1 MRLFVIYT
9 IRFYRYDY
17 TKNNNLITQYDP
29 RQGGTTMI
37 RRSLFVKNKI
47 AIGLAAASLALTTA
61 SSQAVTFDAGG
72 FDITFD
78 STFSYGQSIRV
89 EDRDFSLIGKS
100 NNPAFDWTGYNPA
113 LNTIYSSQDVW
124 AQSGSYSNNGD
135 AGNLNFDSGDSFSKL
150 LKGTHD
156 LSINKDNYGLFTRF
170 MYFYDFA
177 LMDGDFAYANPTSG
191 QSVDPC
197 DDEDT
202 KEQSC
207 ADIRLL
213 DAFVWADFDLNDG
226 KNPLSVRLGQQVVN
240 WGESTLISHG
250 INVNPVD
257 IDRLKA
263 PGAEL
268 KEAFIPVGML
278 WASLGITDNITL
290 EGFYQYQWHETRL
303 PAAGTYFSTNDF
315 AAENGYHQNVQL
327 GFTSNPDI
335 DVAFLTESLNNLT
348 ATYAQVAAAQGINPT
363 SPEGQALLANMYLAH
378 PTKVALKGKGSNG
391 KTEPDDGGQYGLRL
405 GIFLPEWNDTEI
417 ALYHVNYHSRR
428 PLISGR
434 VSNFSQAAIAQDLA
448 MLSTTEITDDNVADL
463 VAFSKAENEYPEDIK
478 LYGVSFNTTIG
489 ETAFAGE
496 FAFRQDEPLQIDDVE
511 LLYTAMPEQLA
522 VAGIRPDFAGIS
534 QMSIGD
540 AISSVGPGEV
550 AKGYIERDTSQIQ
563 FTATHLFGPSLG
575 ADSWAVVG
583 EVGAVKIHDMP
594 DYDEMRLNVSGTG
607 RSGVITGP
615 GTTDYSTL
623 HLGLSN
629 GPEEKSFATG
639 SSWGYRLIAK
649 GDYFNLYNGIN
660 FSPRFVFSHDV
671 NGNTPDPMFLFI
683 EDRKSLG
690 ATMNF
695 NYQNAWSLDVSYNS
709 FWGGGGV
716 NTSSDRDYVSFNLKY
731 SI

>member
-1 MRLFVIYT
+1 
-9 IRFYRYDY
+9 
-17 TKNNNLITQYDP
+17 
-29 RQGGTTMI
+29 MI

-47 AIGLAAASLALTTA
+47 VLGLTAAAIGLSAAQT
-61 SSQAVTFDAGG
+61 QAATFEVGG
-72 FDITFD
+72 FDIAFD

-89 EDRDFSLIGKS
+89 EDRDFNLIGKS
-100 NNPAFDWTGYNPA
+100 NNPSFDWTGYNPA
-113 LNTIYSSQDVW
+113 INTIYSSQDVW
-124 AQSGSYSNNGD
+124 AQPGSYSNNGD
-135 AGNLNFDSGDSFSKL
+135 AGDLNFDSGETFSKL

-156 LSINKDNYGLFTRF
+156 LSISKDNYGLFTRF
-170 MYFYDFA
+170 MYFYDFE
-177 LMDGDFAYANPTSG
+177 LMDGDRAYVNPTSG
-191 QSVDPC
+191 QGVDPC
-197 DDEDT
+197 DDDDT

-213 DAFVWADFDLNDG
+213 DAYVWANFDLNEG
-226 KNPLSVRLGQQVVN
+226 KNPLSIRVGQQVVN

-278 WASLGITDNITL
+278 WASLGLTENMTL

-315 AAENGYHQNVQL
+315 AAENGYQQNVQL

-335 DVAFLTESLNNLT
+335 DLAFLTDNLNNLM
-348 ATYAQVAAAQGINPT
+348 ATYGQVAASQGIDP
-363 SPEGQALLANMYLAH
+363 SSAAGQELLANMYLAY
-378 PTKVALKGKGSNG
+378 PTKVALKGKGYDG

-405 GIFLPEWNDTEI
+405 GMFLPEWNDTEV

-434 VSNFSQAAIAQDLA
+434 VSNFTQASIQQDLA
-448 MLSTTEITDDNVADL
+448 MIATTEITSDNVSDL
-463 VAFSKAENEYPEDIK
+463 KAFAKATNEYPEDIK
-478 LYGVSFNTTIG
+478 LYGLSFNTSLG

-496 FAFRQDEPLQIDDVE
+496 FTFREDEPLQIDDVE
-511 LLYTAMPEQLA
+511 LLYAAMPEQLA
-522 VAGIRPDFAGIS
+522 IAGLRPEFAGIS
-534 QMSIGD
+534 QMSKGD
-540 AISSVGPGEV
+540 AASVVGPGEL
-550 AKGYIERDTSQIQ
+550 AKGYIERNTSQLQ

-583 EVGAVKIHDMP
+583 EIGGVRINNMP
-594 DYDEMRLNVSGTG
+594 EYDEMRLNVSGTG
-607 RSGVITGP
+607 RSGIMQGP
-615 GTTDYSTL
+615 GSSDYSAL
-623 HLGLSN
+623 HMALSN
-629 GPEEKSFATG
+629 GPEQKSFATA

-649 GDYFNLYNGIN
+649 GDYFNIYNGIN

-690 ATMNF
+690 ATMSF

-709 FWGGGGV
+709 FWGGGDT
-716 NTSSDRDYVSFNLKY
+716 NTFSDRDYVSFNLKY

>member
-1 MRLFVIYT
+1 M
-9 IRFYRYDY
+9 
-17 TKNNNLITQYDP
+17 ITHNYP
-29 RQGGTTMI
+29 RQGGYTMI

-47 AIGLAAASLALTTA
+47 AIGLAAASLGLSAA
-61 SSQAVTFDAGG
+61 ANAANFEVGG
-72 FDITFD
+72 FDVTFD
-78 STFSYGQSIRV
+78 STFSYGQSVRV
-89 EDRDFSLIGKS
+89 EDRDFDIIGKS
-100 NNPAFDWTGYNPA
+100 NNPAFDWTGYNPS

-124 AQSGSYSNNGD
+124 AQPGSYSNNGD

-156 LSINKDNYGLFTRF
+156 LSISKDNYGLFTRF
-170 MYFYDFA
+170 MYFYDFE
-177 LMDGDFAYANPTSG
+177 LMDGDRAYVNPTSG
-191 QSVDPC
+191 QGVDPC
-197 DDEDT
+197 DDDDT

-213 DAFVWADFDLNDG
+213 DAYVWANFDLNDG
-226 KNPLSVRLGQQVVN
+226 NNPLSVRLGQQVVN

-278 WASLGITDNITL
+278 WASLGITENITL

-315 AAENGYHQNVQL
+315 AAENGYQQNVQL

-335 DVAFLTESLNNLT
+335 DMAFLTDSLNNLYT
-348 ATYAQVAAAQGINPT
+348 NFAQVAAAQGIDPT
-363 SPEGQALLANMYLAH
+363 SAEGQALLANMYLAH
-378 PTKVALKGKGSNG
+378 PTKVALKGKGDNG

-405 GIFLPEWNDTEI
+405 GVFLPEWNDTEV

-448 MLSTTEITDDNVADL
+448 MIATTEITDDNVADL
-463 VAFSKAENEYPEDIK
+463 VAFSKAENDYPEDIK
-478 LYGVSFNTTIG
+478 LYGLSFNTTIG

-496 FAFRQDEPLQIDDVE
+496 FAFRKDEPLQIDDVE

-522 VAGIRPDFAGIS
+522 LAGIRPDFAGIS
-534 QMSIGD
+534 QMSFGD
-540 AISSVGPGEV
+540 AISSVAAGEV
-550 AKGYIERDTSQIQ
+550 AQGYIERDTSQIQ

-615 GTTDYSTL
+615 GTTDYTTL
-623 HLGLSN
+623 QLGLSN
-629 GPEEKSFATG
+629 GPEEKSFATA

-683 EDRKSLG
+683 EYRKSLG
-690 ATMNF
+690 VTMNF

-709 FWGGGGV
+709 FWGGGDI
-716 NTSSDRDYVSFNLKY
+716 NTFSDRDYVSFNLKY

>member
-1 MRLFVIYT
+1 
-9 IRFYRYDY
+9 
-17 TKNNNLITQYDP
+17 
-29 RQGGTTMI
+29 MI

-47 AIGLAAASLALTTA
+47 VLGLTAAAIGLSAAQT
-61 SSQAVTFDAGG
+61 QAATFEVGG
-72 FDITFD
+72 FDIAFD

-89 EDRDFSLIGKS
+89 EDRDFNLIGKS
-100 NNPAFDWTGYNPA
+100 NNPSFDWTGYNPA
-113 LNTIYSSQDVW
+113 INTIYSSQDVW
-124 AQSGSYSNNGD
+124 AQPGSYSNNGD
-135 AGNLNFDSGDSFSKL
+135 AGDLNFDSGETFSKL

-156 LSINKDNYGLFTRF
+156 LSISKDNYGLFTRF
-170 MYFYDFA
+170 MYFYDFE
-177 LMDGDFAYANPTSG
+177 LMDGDRAYVNPTSG
-191 QSVDPC
+191 QGVDPC
-197 DDEDT
+197 DDDDT

-213 DAFVWADFDLNDG
+213 DAYVWANFDLNEG
-226 KNPLSVRLGQQVVN
+226 KNPLSIRVGQQVVN

-278 WASLGITDNITL
+278 WASLGLTENMTL

-315 AAENGYHQNVQL
+315 AAENGYQQNVQL

-335 DVAFLTESLNNLT
+335 DLAFLTDNLNNLM
-348 ATYAQVAAAQGINPT
+348 ATYGQVAASQGIDP
-363 SPEGQALLANMYLAH
+363 SSAAGQQLLANMYLAY
-378 PTKVALKGKGSNG
+378 PTKVALKGKGYDG

-405 GIFLPEWNDTEI
+405 GMFLPEWNDTEV

-434 VSNFSQAAIAQDLA
+434 VSNFTQASLQQDLA
-448 MLSTTEITDDNVADL
+448 MIATTEITSDNVSDL
-463 VAFSKAENEYPEDIK
+463 KAFAKATNEYPEDIK
-478 LYGVSFNTTIG
+478 LYGLSFNTSLG

-496 FAFRQDEPLQIDDVE
+496 FTFREDEPLQIDDVE
-511 LLYTAMPEQLA
+511 LLYAAMPEQLA
-522 VAGIRPDFAGIS
+522 IAGLRPEFAGIS
-534 QMSIGD
+534 QMSKGD
-540 AISSVGPGEV
+540 AASVVGPGEL
-550 AKGYIERDTSQIQ
+550 AKGYIERNTSQLQ

-583 EVGAVKIHDMP
+583 EIGGVRINNMP
-594 DYDEMRLNVSGTG
+594 EYDEMRLNVSGTG
-607 RSGVITGP
+607 RSGIMQGP
-615 GTTDYSTL
+615 GSSDYSAL
-623 HLGLSN
+623 HVALSN
-629 GPEEKSFATG
+629 GPEQKSFATA

-649 GDYFNLYNGIN
+649 GDYFNIYNGIN

-690 ATMNF
+690 ATMSF

-709 FWGGGGV
+709 FWGGGDT
-716 NTSSDRDYVSFNLKY
+716 NTFSDRDYVSFNLKY

>member
-1 MRLFVIYT
+1 
-9 IRFYRYDY
+9 
-17 TKNNNLITQYDP
+17 
-29 RQGGTTMI
+29 MI

-47 AIGLAAASLALTTA
+47 FLGLAAATLGLSTGVT
-61 SSQAVTFDAGG
+61 QAANFEVGDFDVTFD
-72 FDITFD
+72 
-78 STFSYGQSIRV
+78 SNFSYGQSIRV

-100 NNPAFDWTGYNPA
+100 NNPAFNWTGYDPA
-113 LNTIYSSQDVW
+113 LNPIYTAQDVW
-124 AQSGSYSNNGD
+124 AQPGAYSNNGD
-135 AGNLNFDSGDSFSKL
+135 AGDLNFDSGESFSKL

-170 MYFYDFA
+170 MYFYDFE
-177 LMDGDFAYANPTSG
+177 LMDGDRAYVNPVSG
-191 QSVDPC
+191 GGVDPC
-197 DDEDT
+197 DDPDT
-202 KEQSC
+202 KKQVC

-278 WASLGITDNITL
+278 WASLGITDNINL
-290 EGFYQYQWHETRL
+290 EAFYQYDWHETRL
-303 PAAGTYFSTNDF
+303 PAAGSYFSTNDF
-315 AAENGYHQNVQL
+315 ASENGYQQNIQL

-335 DVAFLTESLNNLT
+335 DLEFLTQSLNNLQ
-348 ATYAQVAAAQGINPT
+348 AKYGAAAAAQGIDPT
-363 SPEGQALLANMYLAH
+363 SAEGQALLANMYLAY
-378 PTKVALKGKGSNG
+378 PTKVALKGKGSAG
-391 KTEPDDGGQYGLRL
+391 KTEPKNGGQYGLRL
-405 GIFLPEWNDTEI
+405 GMFLPELNDTEV
-417 ALYHVNYHSRR
+417 ALYHINYHSRR
-428 PLISGR
+428 PLISGQ
-434 VSNFSQAAIAQDLA
+434 VSNFTSDAIAEDLA
-448 MLSTTEITDDNVADL
+448 MILSPDTTITEDNITQLNAFTQGKL
-463 VAFSKAENEYPEDIK
+463 VYPEDIK
-478 LYGVSFNTTIG
+478 LYGVSFNTSIG

-496 FAFRQDEPLQIDDVE
+496 FAFREDEPLQIDDVE
-511 LLYTAMPEQLA
+511 LLYAGMPEQLA

-534 QMSIGD
+534 QMSKGD
-540 AISSVGPGEV
+540 AISVVGPGET
-550 AKGYIERDTSQIQ
+550 AQGYIERNTAQLQ

-583 EVGAVKIHDMP
+583 EVGGVRINDLP
-594 DYDEMRLNVSGTG
+594 EYDELRLNVSGTG

-615 GTTDYSTL
+615 GTDDYSTL

-629 GPEEKSFATG
+629 GPETNPFPSA
-639 SSWGYRLIAK
+639 SAWGYRLIAK
-649 GDYFNLYNGIN
+649 GDYFNFFKGVN

-671 NGNTPDPMFLFI
+671 NGITPDPMFLFI

-690 ATMNF
+690 VTANF
-695 NYQNAWSLDVSYNS
+695 NYQNAWSFDFSYNS
-709 FWGGGGV
+709 FWGGGQT
-716 NTSSDRDYVSFNLKY
+716 NTFSDRDFVSFNIKY

>member
-1 MRLFVIYT
+1 
-9 IRFYRYDY
+9 
-17 TKNNNLITQYDP
+17 LITHNYP
-29 RQGGTTMI
+29 RQGGYTMI

-47 AIGLAAASLALTTA
+47 AIGLAAASLGLSAA
-61 SSQAVTFDAGG
+61 ANAANFEVGG
-72 FDITFD
+72 FDVTFD
-78 STFSYGQSIRV
+78 STFSYGQSVRV
-89 EDRDFSLIGKS
+89 EDRDFDIIGKS
-100 NNPAFDWTGYNPA
+100 NNPAFDWTGYNPS

-124 AQSGSYSNNGD
+124 AQPGSYSNNGD

-156 LSINKDNYGLFTRF
+156 LSISKDNYGLFTRF
-170 MYFYDFA
+170 MYFYDFE
-177 LMDGDFAYANPTSG
+177 LMDGDRAYVNPTSG
-191 QSVDPC
+191 QGVDPC
-197 DDEDT
+197 DDDDT

-213 DAFVWADFDLNDG
+213 DAYVWANFDLNDG
-226 KNPLSVRLGQQVVN
+226 NNPLSIRLGQQVVN

-278 WASLGITDNITL
+278 WASLGITENITL

-315 AAENGYHQNVQL
+315 AAENGYQQNVQL

-335 DVAFLTESLNNLT
+335 DVAFLTDSLNNLYT
-348 ATYAQVAAAQGINPT
+348 NFAQVAAAQGIDPT
-363 SPEGQALLANMYLAH
+363 SAEGQALLANMYLAH
-378 PTKVALKGKGSNG
+378 PTKVALKGKGDNG

-405 GIFLPEWNDTEI
+405 GVFLPEWNDTEV

-448 MLSTTEITDDNVADL
+448 MIATTEITDDNVADL
-463 VAFSKAENEYPEDIK
+463 VAFSKAENDYPEDIK
-478 LYGVSFNTTIG
+478 LYGLSFNTTIG

-496 FAFRQDEPLQIDDVE
+496 FAFRKDEPLQIDDVE

-522 VAGIRPDFAGIS
+522 LAGIRPDFAGIS
-534 QMSIGD
+534 QMSFGD
-540 AISSVGPGEV
+540 AISSVAAGEV
-550 AKGYIERDTSQIQ
+550 AQGYIERDTSQIQ

-615 GTTDYSTL
+615 GTTDYTTL
-623 HLGLSN
+623 QLGLSN
-629 GPEEKSFATG
+629 GPEEKSFATA

-690 ATMNF
+690 VTMNF

-709 FWGGGGV
+709 FWGGGDI
-716 NTSSDRDYVSFNLKY
+716 NTFSDRDYVSFNLKY

>member
-1 MRLFVIYT
+1 M
-9 IRFYRYDY
+9 
-17 TKNNNLITQYDP
+17 ITHNYP
-29 RQGGTTMI
+29 RQGGYTMI

-47 AIGLAAASLALTTA
+47 AIGLAAASLGLSAA
-61 SSQAVTFDAGG
+61 ANAANFEVGG
-72 FDITFD
+72 FDVTFD
-78 STFSYGQSIRV
+78 STFSYGQSVRV
-89 EDRDFSLIGKS
+89 EDRDFDIIGKS
-100 NNPAFDWTGYNPA
+100 NNPAFDWTGYNPS

-124 AQSGSYSNNGD
+124 AQPGSYSNNGD

-156 LSINKDNYGLFTRF
+156 LSISKDNYGLFTRF
-170 MYFYDFA
+170 MYFYDFE
-177 LMDGDFAYANPTSG
+177 LMDGDRAYVNPTSG
-191 QSVDPC
+191 QGVDPC
-197 DDEDT
+197 DDDDT

-213 DAFVWADFDLNDG
+213 DAYVWANFDLNDG
-226 KNPLSVRLGQQVVN
+226 NNPLSIRLGQQVVN

-278 WASLGITDNITL
+278 WASLGITENITL

-315 AAENGYHQNVQL
+315 AAENGYQQNVQL

-335 DVAFLTESLNNLT
+335 DMAFLTDSLNNLYT
-348 ATYAQVAAAQGINPT
+348 NFAQVAAAQGIDPT
-363 SPEGQALLANMYLAH
+363 SAEGQALLANMYLAH
-378 PTKVALKGKGSNG
+378 PTKVALKGKGDNG

-405 GIFLPEWNDTEI
+405 GVFLPEWNDTEV

-448 MLSTTEITDDNVADL
+448 MIATTEITDDNVADL
-463 VAFSKAENEYPEDIK
+463 VAFSKAENDYPEDIK
-478 LYGVSFNTTIG
+478 LYGLSFNTTIG

-496 FAFRQDEPLQIDDVE
+496 FAFRKDEPLQIDDVE

-522 VAGIRPDFAGIS
+522 LAGIRPDFAGIS
-534 QMSIGD
+534 QMSFGD
-540 AISSVGPGEV
+540 AISSVAAGEV
-550 AKGYIERDTSQIQ
+550 AQGYIERDTSQFQ

-615 GTTDYSTL
+615 GTTDYTTL
-623 HLGLSN
+623 QLGLSN
-629 GPEEKSFATG
+629 GPEEKSFATA

-690 ATMNF
+690 VTMNF
-695 NYQNAWSLDVSYNS
+695 NYQDAWSLDVSYNS
-709 FWGGGGV
+709 FWGGGDI
-716 NTSSDRDYVSFNLKY
+716 NTFSDRDYVSFNLKY

>member
-1 MRLFVIYT
+1 
-9 IRFYRYDY
+9 
-17 TKNNNLITQYDP
+17 
-29 RQGGTTMI
+29 MI

-47 AIGLAAASLALTTA
+47 AIGLAAASLGLSAA
-61 SSQAVTFDAGG
+61 STQAVTFEAGG

-78 STFSYGQSIRV
+78 STFSYGQSVRV

-290 EGFYQYQWHETRL
+290 EGFYQYQWQETRL

-315 AAENGYHQNVQL
+315 AAENGYQQNVQL
-327 GFTSNPDI
+327 GFTSNPDS
-335 DVAFLTESLNNLT
+335 DLAYLTNGLNNLADIYRANGFDKLYDNESIDEVT
-348 ATYAQVAAAQGINPT
+348 KESVR
-363 SPEGQALLANMYLAH
+363 LAMSKLYLAYS
-378 PTKVALKGKGSNG
+378 TKVALKGKGNEG
-391 KTEPDDGGQYGLRL
+391 KIEPDDGGQYGFRL
-405 GIFLPEWNDTEI
+405 GFFLPELNDTEI

-428 PLISGR
+428 PLVSGR
-434 VSNFSQAAIAQDLA
+434 VSNF
-448 MLSTTEITDDNVADL
+448 TEGSLLTDFGTLLDEKITEDNIHKL
-463 VAFSKAENEYPEDIK
+463 NAFSLAKNEYPEDIK
-478 LYGVSFNTTIG
+478 LYGLSFNTTIG
-489 ETAFAGE
+489 ETALAGE
-496 FAFRQDEPLQIDDVE
+496 YTHRKDEPLQIDDVE
-511 LLYTAMPEQLA
+511 LLYAAMPEQLA
-522 VAGIRPDFAGIS
+522 AEGVNSELARPDFAGIS
-534 QMSIGD
+534 QMSKGND
-540 AISSVGPGEV
+540 TTVVNPGNL
-550 AKGYIERDTSQIQ
+550 AQGYIERDTSQIQ

-583 EVGAVKIHDMP
+583 EVGVVKIHDMP
-594 DYDEMRLNVSGTG
+594 GYDEMRLNVSGTG
-607 RSGVITGP
+607 RSGTITGP

-623 HLGLSN
+623 QLGLSN
-629 GPEEKSFATG
+629 GAEEKSFATA

-649 GDYFNLYNGIN
+649 GDYFNFYKGIN

-716 NTSSDRDYVSFNLKY
+716 NTFSDRDYVSFNLKY

>member
-1 MRLFVIYT
+1 M
-9 IRFYRYDY
+9 
-17 TKNNNLITQYDP
+17 ITHNYP
-29 RQGGTTMI
+29 RQGGYTMI

-47 AIGLAAASLALTTA
+47 AIGLAAASLGLSAA
-61 SSQAVTFDAGG
+61 ANAANFEVGG
-72 FDITFD
+72 FDVTFD
-78 STFSYGQSIRV
+78 STFSYGQSVRV
-89 EDRDFSLIGKS
+89 EDRDFDIIGKS
-100 NNPAFDWTGYNPA
+100 NNPAFDWTGYNPS

-124 AQSGSYSNNGD
+124 AQPGSYSNNGD

-156 LSINKDNYGLFTRF
+156 LSISKDNYGLFTRF
-170 MYFYDFA
+170 MYFYDFE
-177 LMDGDFAYANPTSG
+177 LMDGDRAYVNPTSG
-191 QSVDPC
+191 QGVDPC
-197 DDEDT
+197 DDDDT

-213 DAFVWADFDLNDG
+213 DAYVWANFDLNDG
-226 KNPLSVRLGQQVVN
+226 NNPLSIRLGQQVVN

-278 WASLGITDNITL
+278 WASLGITENITL

-315 AAENGYHQNVQL
+315 AAENGYQQNVQL

-335 DVAFLTESLNNLT
+335 DMAFLTDSLNNLYT
-348 ATYAQVAAAQGINPT
+348 NFAQVAAAQGIDPT
-363 SPEGQALLANMYLAH
+363 SAEGQALLANMYLAH
-378 PTKVALKGKGSNG
+378 PTKVALKGKGDNG

-405 GIFLPEWNDTEI
+405 GVFLPEWNDTEV

-448 MLSTTEITDDNVADL
+448 MIATTEITDDNVADL
-463 VAFSKAENEYPEDIK
+463 VAFSKAENDYPEDIK
-478 LYGVSFNTTIG
+478 LYGLSFNTTIG

-496 FAFRQDEPLQIDDVE
+496 FAFRKDEPLQIDDVE

-522 VAGIRPDFAGIS
+522 LAGIRPDFAGIS
-534 QMSIGD
+534 QMSFGD
-540 AISSVGPGEV
+540 AISSVAAGEV
-550 AKGYIERDTSQIQ
+550 AQGYIERDTSQIQ

-615 GTTDYSTL
+615 GTTDYTTL
-623 HLGLSN
+623 QLGLSN
-629 GPEEKSFATG
+629 GPEEKSFATA

-690 ATMNF
+690 VTMNF

-709 FWGGGGV
+709 FWGGGDI
-716 NTSSDRDYVSFNLKY
+716 NTFSDRDYVSFNLKY

>member
-1 MRLFVIYT
+1 M
-9 IRFYRYDY
+9 
-17 TKNNNLITQYDP
+17 ITHNYP
-29 RQGGTTMI
+29 RQGGYTMI

-47 AIGLAAASLALTTA
+47 AIGLAAASLGLSAA
-61 SSQAVTFDAGG
+61 ANAANFEVGG
-72 FDITFD
+72 FDVAFD
-78 STFSYGQSIRV
+78 STFSYGQSVRV
-89 EDRDFSLIGKS
+89 EDRDFDIIGKS
-100 NNPAFDWTGYNPA
+100 NNPAFDWTGYNPS

-124 AQSGSYSNNGD
+124 AQPGSYSNNGD

-156 LSINKDNYGLFTRF
+156 LSISKDNYGLFTRF
-170 MYFYDFA
+170 MYFYDFE
-177 LMDGDFAYANPTSG
+177 LMDGDRAYVNPTSG
-191 QSVDPC
+191 QGVDPC
-197 DDEDT
+197 DDDDT

-213 DAFVWADFDLNDG
+213 DAYVWANFDLNDG
-226 KNPLSVRLGQQVVN
+226 NNPLSIRLGQQVVN

-278 WASLGITDNITL
+278 WASLGITENITL

-315 AAENGYHQNVQL
+315 AAENGYQQNVQL

-335 DVAFLTESLNNLT
+335 DMAFLTDSLNNLYT
-348 ATYAQVAAAQGINPT
+348 NFAQVAAAQGIDPT
-363 SPEGQALLANMYLAH
+363 SAEGQALLANMYLAH
-378 PTKVALKGKGSNG
+378 PTKVALKGKGDNG

-405 GIFLPEWNDTEI
+405 GVFLPEWNDTEV

-448 MLSTTEITDDNVADL
+448 MIATTEITDDNVADL
-463 VAFSKAENEYPEDIK
+463 VAFSKAENDYPEDIK
-478 LYGVSFNTTIG
+478 LYGLSFNTTIG

-496 FAFRQDEPLQIDDVE
+496 FTFRKDEPLQIDDVE

-522 VAGIRPDFAGIS
+522 LAGIRPDFAGIS
-534 QMSIGD
+534 QMSFGD
-540 AISSVGPGEV
+540 AISSVAAGEV
-550 AKGYIERDTSQIQ
+550 AQGYIERDTSQIQ

-615 GTTDYSTL
+615 GTTDYTTL
-623 HLGLSN
+623 QLGLSN
-629 GPEEKSFATG
+629 GPEEKSFATA

-690 ATMNF
+690 VTMNF

-709 FWGGGGV
+709 FWGGGDI
-716 NTSSDRDYVSFNLKY
+716 NTFSDRDYVSFNLKY

>member
-1 MRLFVIYT
+1 
-9 IRFYRYDY
+9 
-17 TKNNNLITQYDP
+17 
-29 RQGGTTMI
+29 MI

-47 AIGLAAASLALTTA
+47 VLGLTAAAIGLSAAQT
-61 SSQAVTFDAGG
+61 QAATFEVGG
-72 FDITFD
+72 FDIAFD

-89 EDRDFSLIGKS
+89 EDRDFNIIGKS
-100 NNPAFDWTGYNPA
+100 NNPSFDWTGYNPA
-113 LNTIYSSQDVW
+113 VNPIYSSQDVW
-124 AQSGSYSNNGD
+124 AQPGSYSNNGD
-135 AGNLNFDSGDSFSKL
+135 AGDLNFNSGESFSKL

-156 LSINKDNYGLFTRF
+156 LSISKDNYGLFTRF
-170 MYFYDFA
+170 MYFYDFE
-177 LMDGDFAYANPTSG
+177 LMDGDRAYVNPTSG
-191 QSVDPC
+191 QGVDPC
-197 DDEDT
+197 DDDDT

-207 ADIRLL
+207 ADLRLL
-213 DAFVWADFDLNDG
+213 DAYVWANFDLNDG
-226 KNPLSVRLGQQVVN
+226 YNPLSIRLGQQVVN

-278 WASLGITDNITL
+278 WASLGLTENITL

-315 AAENGYHQNVQL
+315 AAENGYQQNVQL

-335 DVAFLTESLNNLT
+335 DLAFLTNSLNNLM
-348 ATYAQVAAAQGINPT
+348 ATYGQVAASQDIDPSSSA
-363 SPEGQALLANMYLAH
+363 GQELLANMYLAY
-378 PTKVALKGKGSNG
+378 PTKVALKGKGYDG

-405 GIFLPEWNDTEI
+405 GMFLPEWNDTEV

-434 VSNFSQAAIAQDLA
+434 VSNFTQASIQQDLA
-448 MLSTTEITDDNVADL
+448 MIATTEITSDNVSDL
-463 VAFSKAENEYPEDIK
+463 KAFAKATNEYPEDIK
-478 LYGVSFNTTIG
+478 LYGLSFNTSLG

-496 FAFRQDEPLQIDDVE
+496 FTFREDEPLQIDDVE
-511 LLYTAMPEQLA
+511 LLYAAMPEQLA
-522 VAGIRPDFAGIS
+522 IAGLRPEFAGIS
-534 QMSIGD
+534 QMSKGD
-540 AISSVGPGEV
+540 AASVVGPGEL
-550 AKGYIERDTSQIQ
+550 AKGYIERNTSQLQ

-583 EVGAVKIHDMP
+583 EIGGVRINNMP
-594 DYDEMRLNVSGTG
+594 EYDEMRLNVSGTG
-607 RSGVITGP
+607 RSGIMQGP
-615 GTTDYSTL
+615 GSSDYSAL
-623 HLGLSN
+623 HMALSN
-629 GPEEKSFATG
+629 GPEQKSFATA

-690 ATMNF
+690 ATMSF

-709 FWGGGGV
+709 FWGGGDT
-716 NTSSDRDYVSFNLKY
+716 NTFSDRDYVSFNLKY

>member
-1 MRLFVIYT
+1 
-9 IRFYRYDY
+9 
-17 TKNNNLITQYDP
+17 
-29 RQGGTTMI
+29 MI

-47 AIGLAAASLALTTA
+47 VLGLTAAAIGLSAAQT
-61 SSQAVTFDAGG
+61 QAATFEVGG
-72 FDITFD
+72 FDIAFD

-89 EDRDFSLIGKS
+89 EDRDFNLIGKS
-100 NNPAFDWTGYNPA
+100 NNPSFDWTGYNPA
-113 LNTIYSSQDVW
+113 INTIYSSQDVW
-124 AQSGSYSNNGD
+124 AQPGSYSNNGD
-135 AGNLNFDSGDSFSKL
+135 AGDLNFDSGETFSKL

-156 LSINKDNYGLFTRF
+156 LSISKDNYGLFTRF
-170 MYFYDFA
+170 MYFYDFE
-177 LMDGDFAYANPTSG
+177 LMDGDRAYVNPTSG
-191 QSVDPC
+191 QGVDPC
-197 DDEDT
+197 DDDDT

-213 DAFVWADFDLNDG
+213 DAYVWANFDLNEG
-226 KNPLSVRLGQQVVN
+226 KNPLSIRVGQQVVN

-278 WASLGITDNITL
+278 WASLGLTENMTL

-315 AAENGYHQNVQL
+315 AAENGYQQNVQL

-335 DVAFLTESLNNLT
+335 DLAFLTDNLNNLM
-348 ATYAQVAAAQGINPT
+348 ATYGQVAASQGIDP
-363 SPEGQALLANMYLAH
+363 SSSAGQELLANMYLAY
-378 PTKVALKGKGSNG
+378 PTKVALKGKGYDG

-405 GIFLPEWNDTEI
+405 GMFLPEWNDTEV

-434 VSNFSQAAIAQDLA
+434 VSNFTQASIQQDLA
-448 MLSTTEITDDNVADL
+448 MIATTEITSDNVSDL
-463 VAFSKAENEYPEDIK
+463 KAFAKATNEYPEDIK
-478 LYGVSFNTTIG
+478 LYGLSFNTSLG

-496 FAFRQDEPLQIDDVE
+496 FTFREDEPLQIDDVE
-511 LLYTAMPEQLA
+511 LLYAAMPEQLA
-522 VAGIRPDFAGIS
+522 IAGLRPEFAGIS
-534 QMSIGD
+534 QMSKGD
-540 AISSVGPGEV
+540 AASVVGPGEL
-550 AKGYIERDTSQIQ
+550 AKGYIERNTSQLQ

-583 EVGAVKIHDMP
+583 EIGGVRINNMP
-594 DYDEMRLNVSGTG
+594 EYDEMRLNVSGTG
-607 RSGVITGP
+607 RSGIMQGP
-615 GTTDYSTL
+615 GSSDYSSL
-623 HLGLSN
+623 HMALSN
-629 GPEEKSFATG
+629 GPEQKSFATA

-649 GDYFNLYNGIN
+649 GDYFNIYNGIN

-690 ATMNF
+690 ATMSF

-709 FWGGGGV
+709 FWGGGDT
-716 NTSSDRDYVSFNLKY
+716 NTFSDRDYVSFNLKY

>member
-1 MRLFVIYT
+1 
-9 IRFYRYDY
+9 
-17 TKNNNLITQYDP
+17 
-29 RQGGTTMI
+29 
-37 RRSLFVKNKI
+37 
-47 AIGLAAASLALTTA
+47 
-61 SSQAVTFDAGG
+61 
-72 FDITFD
+72 
-78 STFSYGQSIRV
+78 
-89 EDRDFSLIGKS
+89 
-100 NNPAFDWTGYNPA
+100 
-113 LNTIYSSQDVW
+113 
-124 AQSGSYSNNGD
+124 
-135 AGNLNFDSGDSFSKL
+135 
-150 LKGTHD
+150 
-156 LSINKDNYGLFTRF
+156 
-170 MYFYDFA
+170 
-177 LMDGDFAYANPTSG
+177 
-191 QSVDPC
+191 
-197 DDEDT
+197 
-202 KEQSC
+202 
-207 ADIRLL
+207 
-213 DAFVWADFDLNDG
+213 
-226 KNPLSVRLGQQVVN
+226 
-240 WGESTLISHG
+240 
-250 INVNPVD
+250 
-257 IDRLKA
+257 
-263 PGAEL
+263 
-268 KEAFIPVGML
+268 ML

-290 EGFYQYQWHETRL
+290 EGFYQYQWQETRL

-315 AAENGYHQNVQL
+315 AAENGYQQNVQL

-335 DVAFLTESLNNLT
+335 DVAFLTDSLNNLT
-348 ATYAQVAAAQGINPT
+348 SDFALAAAAQGIDP
-363 SPEGQALLANMYLAH
+363 SSAEGSALLAQMYLAY
-378 PTKVALKGKGSNG
+378 PTKVALKGKGDNG
-391 KTEPDDGGQYGLRL
+391 KTEPEDGGQYGLRL
-405 GIFLPEWNDTEI
+405 GVFLPEFNDTEI

-448 MLSTTEITDDNVADL
+448 MIMTTEITSDNVADL
-463 VAFSKAENEYPEDIK
+463 TAFSKAENEYPEDIK
-478 LYGVSFNTTIG
+478 LYGLSFNTTIG

-540 AISSVGPGEV
+540 AVSSVGAGEV

-583 EVGAVKIHDMP
+583 EVGVVKIHDMP
-594 DYDEMRLNVSGTG
+594 GYDEMRLNVSGTG
-607 RSGVITGP
+607 RSGTITGP

-623 HLGLSN
+623 QLGLSN
-629 GPEEKSFATG
+629 GAEEKSFATA

-649 GDYFNLYNGIN
+649 GDYFNFYKGIN

-716 NTSSDRDYVSFNLKY
+716 NTFSDRDYVSFNLKY

>member
-1 MRLFVIYT
+1 M
-9 IRFYRYDY
+9 
-17 TKNNNLITQYDP
+17 ITHNYP
-29 RQGGTTMI
+29 RQGGYTMI

-47 AIGLAAASLALTTA
+47 AIGLAAASLGLSAA
-61 SSQAVTFDAGG
+61 ANAANFEVGG
-72 FDITFD
+72 FDVTFD
-78 STFSYGQSIRV
+78 STFSYGQSVRV
-89 EDRDFSLIGKS
+89 EDRDFDIIGKS
-100 NNPAFDWTGYNPA
+100 NNPAFDWTGYNPS

-124 AQSGSYSNNGD
+124 AQPGSYSNNGD

-156 LSINKDNYGLFTRF
+156 LSISKDNYGLFTRF
-170 MYFYDFA
+170 MYFYDFE
-177 LMDGDFAYANPTSG
+177 LMDGDRAYVNPTSG
-191 QSVDPC
+191 QGVDPC
-197 DDEDT
+197 DDDDT

-213 DAFVWADFDLNDG
+213 DAYVWANFDLNDG
-226 KNPLSVRLGQQVVN
+226 NNPLSVRLGQQVVN

-278 WASLGITDNITL
+278 WASLGITENITL

-315 AAENGYHQNVQL
+315 AAENGYQQNVQL

-335 DVAFLTESLNNLT
+335 DMAFLTDSLNNLYT
-348 ATYAQVAAAQGINPT
+348 NFAQVAAAQGIDPT
-363 SPEGQALLANMYLAH
+363 SAEGQALLANMYLAH
-378 PTKVALKGKGSNG
+378 PTKVALKGKGDNG

-405 GIFLPEWNDTEI
+405 GVFLPEWNDTEV

-448 MLSTTEITDDNVADL
+448 MIATTEITDDNVADL
-463 VAFSKAENEYPEDIK
+463 VAFSKAENDYPEDIK
-478 LYGVSFNTTIG
+478 LYGLSFNTTIG

-496 FAFRQDEPLQIDDVE
+496 FAFRKDEPLQIDDVE

-522 VAGIRPDFAGIS
+522 LAGIRPDFAGIS
-534 QMSIGD
+534 QMSFGD
-540 AISSVGPGEV
+540 AISSVAAGEV
-550 AKGYIERDTSQIQ
+550 AQGYIERDTSQIQ

-615 GTTDYSTL
+615 GTTDYTTL
-623 HLGLSN
+623 QLGLSN
-629 GPEEKSFATG
+629 GPEEKSFATA

-690 ATMNF
+690 VTMNF

-709 FWGGGGV
+709 FWGGGDI
-716 NTSSDRDYVSFNLKY
+716 NTFSDRDYVSFNLKY

>member
-1 MRLFVIYT
+1 M
-9 IRFYRYDY
+9 
-17 TKNNNLITQYDP
+17 ITHNYP
-29 RQGGTTMI
+29 RQGGYTMI

-47 AIGLAAASLALTTA
+47 AIGLAAASLGLSAA
-61 SSQAVTFDAGG
+61 ANAANFEVGG
-72 FDITFD
+72 FDVTFD
-78 STFSYGQSIRV
+78 STFSYGQSVRV
-89 EDRDFSLIGKS
+89 EDRDFDIIGKS
-100 NNPAFDWTGYNPA
+100 NNPAFDWNGYNPS

-124 AQSGSYSNNGD
+124 AQPGSYSNNGD

-156 LSINKDNYGLFTRF
+156 LSISKDNYGLFTRF
-170 MYFYDFA
+170 MYFYDFE
-177 LMDGDFAYANPTSG
+177 LMDGDRAYVNPTSG
-191 QSVDPC
+191 QGVDPC
-197 DDEDT
+197 DDDDT

-213 DAFVWADFDLNDG
+213 DAYVWANFDLNDG
-226 KNPLSVRLGQQVVN
+226 NNPLSIRLGQQVVN

-278 WASLGITDNITL
+278 WASLGITENITL

-315 AAENGYHQNVQL
+315 AAENGYQQNVQL

-335 DVAFLTESLNNLT
+335 DMAFLTDSLNNLYT
-348 ATYAQVAAAQGINPT
+348 NFAQVAAAQGIDPT
-363 SPEGQALLANMYLAH
+363 SAEGQALLANMYLAH
-378 PTKVALKGKGSNG
+378 PTKVALKGKGDNG

-405 GIFLPEWNDTEI
+405 GVFLPEWNDTEV

-448 MLSTTEITDDNVADL
+448 MIATTEITDDNVADL
-463 VAFSKAENEYPEDIK
+463 VAFSKAENDYPEDIK
-478 LYGVSFNTTIG
+478 LYGLSFNTTIG

-496 FAFRQDEPLQIDDVE
+496 FAFRKDEPLQIDDVE

-522 VAGIRPDFAGIS
+522 LAGIRPDFAGIS
-534 QMSIGD
+534 QMSFGD
-540 AISSVGPGEV
+540 AISSVAAGEV
-550 AKGYIERDTSQIQ
+550 AQGYIERDTSQIQ

-615 GTTDYSTL
+615 GTTDYTTL
-623 HLGLSN
+623 QLGLSN
-629 GPEEKSFATG
+629 GPEEKSFATA

-690 ATMNF
+690 VTMNF

-709 FWGGGGV
+709 FWGGGDI
-716 NTSSDRDYVSFNLKY
+716 NTFSDRDYVSFNLKY

>member
-1 MRLFVIYT
+1 
-9 IRFYRYDY
+9 
-17 TKNNNLITQYDP
+17 LITQNDP

-37 RRSLFVKNKI
+37 RRSLFVRNKI
-47 AIGLAAASLALTTA
+47 VLGLAAASLGLSAANTH
-61 SSQAVTFDAGG
+61 AVTFEAGG

-78 STFSYGQSIRV
+78 STFSYGQSTRV
-89 EDRDFSLIGKS
+89 EDRDFNLIGKS
-100 NNPAFDWTGYNPA
+100 NNPAFDWTGYHPATNP
-113 LNTIYSSQDVW
+113 IYSSQDVW
-124 AQSGSYSNNGD
+124 AQPGSYSNNGD
-135 AGNLNFDSGDSFSKL
+135 AGNLNFDRGDSFSKL

-177 LMDGDFAYANPTSG
+177 LMDGYHAYSNPTSG
-191 QSVDPC
+191 EGVDPC
-197 DDEDT
+197 DDRAT
-202 KEQSC
+202 KAQSC

-226 KNPLSVRLGQQVVN
+226 NNPLSVRIGQQVVN

-278 WASLGITDNITL
+278 WASLGITENITL
-290 EGFYQYQWHETRL
+290 EGFYQYQWQETRL

-315 AAENGYHQNVQL
+315 AAENGYLQNVQL

-335 DVAFLTESLNNLT
+335 DLAFLTNSLNNLT
-348 ATYAQVAAAQGINPT
+348 TDFAQAAAAQGIDP
-363 SPEGQALLANMYLAH
+363 SSAEGSALLAQMYLAH
-378 PTKVALKGKGSNG
+378 PTKVALKGKGDDG
-391 KTEPDDGGQYGLRL
+391 KSEPDDGGQYGLRL
-405 GIFLPEWNDTEI
+405 GVFLPDFNDTEV

-434 VSNFSQAAIAQDLA
+434 VSNFTSEAIAQDLSIL
-448 MLSTTEITDDNVADL
+448 LSGTEITSNNISEL
-463 VAFSKAENEYPEDIK
+463 QAFSKATNEYPEDIK
-478 LYGVSFNTTIG
+478 LYGLSFNTSLG

-496 FAFRQDEPLQIDDVE
+496 FTFREDEPLQIDDVE

-534 QMSIGD
+534 QMSFGD
-540 AISSVGPGEV
+540 AISSVGPGEI
-550 AKGYIERDTSQIQ
+550 AQGYIERNTSQLQ

-583 EVGAVKIHDMP
+583 EVGGVRIHSMP
-594 DYDEMRLNVSGTG
+594 TYDEMRLNVSGTG
-607 RSGVITGP
+607 RSGTITGP

-623 HLGLSN
+623 QLGLSN
-629 GPEEKSFATG
+629 GAEEKSFATA

-709 FWGGGGV
+709 FWGGGDI
-716 NTSSDRDYVSFNLKY
+716 NTFSDRDYVSFNLKY

>member
-1 MRLFVIYT
+1 MGLSAAQ
-9 IRFYRYDY
+9 
-17 TKNNNLITQYDP
+17 TQ
-29 RQGGTTMI
+29 
-37 RRSLFVKNKI
+37 
-47 AIGLAAASLALTTA
+47 AA
-61 SSQAVTFDAGG
+61 TFEVGG
-72 FDITFD
+72 FDIAFD

-89 EDRDFSLIGKS
+89 EDRDFNLIGKS
-100 NNPAFDWTGYNPA
+100 NNPSFDWTGYNPA
-113 LNTIYSSQDVW
+113 INTIYSSQDVW
-124 AQSGSYSNNGD
+124 AQPGSYSNNGD
-135 AGNLNFDSGDSFSKL
+135 AGDLNFDSGETFSKL

-156 LSINKDNYGLFTRF
+156 LSISKDNYGLFTRF
-170 MYFYDFA
+170 MYFYDFE
-177 LMDGDFAYANPTSG
+177 LMDGDRAYVNPTSG
-191 QSVDPC
+191 QGVDPC
-197 DDEDT
+197 DDDDT

-213 DAFVWADFDLNDG
+213 DAYVWANFDLNEG
-226 KNPLSVRLGQQVVN
+226 KNPLSIRVGQQVVN

-278 WASLGITDNITL
+278 WASLGLTENMTL

-315 AAENGYHQNVQL
+315 AAENGYQQNVQL

-335 DVAFLTESLNNLT
+335 DLAFLTDNLNNLM
-348 ATYAQVAAAQGINPT
+348 ATYGQVAASQGIDP
-363 SPEGQALLANMYLAH
+363 SSSAGQELLANMYLAY
-378 PTKVALKGKGSNG
+378 PTKVALKGKGYDG

-405 GIFLPEWNDTEI
+405 GMFLPEWNDTEV

-434 VSNFSQAAIAQDLA
+434 VSNFTQASIQQDLA
-448 MLSTTEITDDNVADL
+448 MIATTEITSDNVSDL
-463 VAFSKAENEYPEDIK
+463 KAFAKATNEYPEDIK
-478 LYGVSFNTTIG
+478 LYGLSFNTSLG

-496 FAFRQDEPLQIDDVE
+496 FTFREDEPLQIDDVE
-511 LLYTAMPEQLA
+511 LLYAAMPEQLA
-522 VAGIRPDFAGIS
+522 IAGLRPEFAGIS
-534 QMSIGD
+534 QMSKGD
-540 AISSVGPGEV
+540 AASVVGPGEL
-550 AKGYIERDTSQIQ
+550 AKGYIERNTSQLQ

-583 EVGAVKIHDMP
+583 EIGGVRINNMP
-594 DYDEMRLNVSGTG
+594 EYDEMRLNVSGTG
-607 RSGVITGP
+607 RSGIMQGP
-615 GTTDYSTL
+615 GSSDYSSL
-623 HLGLSN
+623 HMALSN
-629 GPEEKSFATG
+629 GPEQKSFATA

-649 GDYFNLYNGIN
+649 GDYFNIYNGIN

-690 ATMNF
+690 ATMSF

-709 FWGGGGV
+709 FWGGGDT
-716 NTSSDRDYVSFNLKY
+716 NTFSDRDYVSFNLKY

>member
-1 MRLFVIYT
+1 
-9 IRFYRYDY
+9 
-17 TKNNNLITQYDP
+17 
-29 RQGGTTMI
+29 MI

-47 AIGLAAASLALTTA
+47 AIGLAAASLGLSAAANAA
-61 SSQAVTFDAGG
+61 SFEVGG
-72 FDITFD
+72 FDVTFD
-78 STFSYGQSIRV
+78 STFSYGQSVRV
-89 EDRDFSLIGKS
+89 EDRDFDIIGKS
-100 NNPAFDWTGYNPA
+100 NNPAFDWTGYNPS

-124 AQSGSYSNNGD
+124 AQPGSYSNNGD

-156 LSINKDNYGLFTRF
+156 LSISKDNYGLFTRF
-170 MYFYDFA
+170 MYFYDFE
-177 LMDGDFAYANPTSG
+177 LMDGDRAYVNPTSG
-191 QSVDPC
+191 QGVDPC
-197 DDEDT
+197 DDDDT

-213 DAFVWADFDLNDG
+213 DAYVWANFDLNDG
-226 KNPLSVRLGQQVVN
+226 NNPLSIRLGQQVVN

-278 WASLGITDNITL
+278 WASLGITENITL

-315 AAENGYHQNVQL
+315 AAENGYQQNVQL

-335 DVAFLTESLNNLT
+335 DMAFLTDSLNNLYT
-348 ATYAQVAAAQGINPT
+348 NFAQVAAAQGIDPT
-363 SPEGQALLANMYLAH
+363 SAEGQALLANMYLAH
-378 PTKVALKGKGSNG
+378 PTKVALKGKGDNG

-405 GIFLPEWNDTEI
+405 GVFLPEWNDTEV

-448 MLSTTEITDDNVADL
+448 MIATTEITDDNVADL
-463 VAFSKAENEYPEDIK
+463 VAFSKAENDYPEDIK
-478 LYGVSFNTTIG
+478 LYGLSFNTTIG

-496 FAFRQDEPLQIDDVE
+496 FAFRKDEPLQIDDVE

-522 VAGIRPDFAGIS
+522 LAGIRPDFAGIS
-534 QMSIGD
+534 QMSFGD
-540 AISSVGPGEV
+540 AISSVAAGEV
-550 AKGYIERDTSQIQ
+550 AQGYIERDTSQIQ

-607 RSGVITGP
+607 RSGIITGP
-615 GTTDYSTL
+615 GTTDYTTL
-623 HLGLSN
+623 QLGLSN
-629 GPEEKSFATG
+629 GPEEKSFATA

-690 ATMNF
+690 VTMNF

-709 FWGGGGV
+709 FWGGGDI
-716 NTSSDRDYVSFNLKY
+716 NTFSDRDYVSFNLKY